1 MSVLQDIAEEVL
13 GPIQWKSDDMG
24 FCACPGEHLHTKA
37 TAPNHCAVYLSGTP
51 NVACFHHSC
60 EAEREAISAE
70 LRGKLGPRLQTSWRS
85 SWDKP
90 RGPKDKP
97 TFDPAK
103 LAQVAAQIGEDITPG
118 WLAARSPVPVANM
131 TPHDFLASIY
141 QPGERVFIFVG
152 RNETQGTALWPG
164 GRFRASHENGVWFQA
179 QPVDGLWRAKRMST
193 GRSRR
198 NADCVTSFRFLV
210 VESDVAEPEL
220 WLKAL
225 VQMRLPI
232 TAIYHSGGRS
242 IHALV
247 RIDARSR
254 EQWEAR
260 VAPLKAGL
268 VQLGADP
275 ASLTSVRLT
284 RLPNA
289 HRGTRKQEL
298 FYLNPEP
305 TPEPI
310 YAHDN

>member
-1 MSVLQDIAEEVL
+1 MV
-13 GPIQWKSDDMG
+13 GPVDWKTEDMG
-24 FCACPGEHLHTKA
+24 FCTCPGEHLHTKQ

-60 EAEREAISAE
+60 EDERQAKSEE
-70 LRGKLGPRLQTSWRS
+70 LRRKLGPRIQTSWRS
-85 SWDKP
+85 SWGKA
-90 RGPKDKP
+90 RAPKDKP

-103 LAQVAAQIGEDITPG
+103 LQQVAGQIPENITPG
-118 WLAARSPVPVANM
+118 WLADRSPVPVENM
-131 TPHDFLASIY
+131 TPHDFLTRIY
-141 QPGERVFIFVG
+141 QPGERVLIFVG

-164 GRFRASHENGVWFQA
+164 ERFRTSHENGVWFQA
-179 QPVDGLWRAKRMST
+179 QPVDGLWRAKRIGT
-193 GRSRR
+193 GQSRR
-198 NADCVTSFRFLV
+198 TAECVTSFRFMV
-210 VESDVAEPEL
+210 VESDVAQPDL

-232 TAIYHSGGRS
+232 TAIYHSGGKS

-247 RIDARSR
+247 RLDARSR
-254 EQWEAR
+254 EQWEAKA
-260 VAPLKAGL
+260 APLKPGL
-268 VQLGADP
+268 ITLGADP

-305 TPEPI
+305 ISEPL
-310 YAHDN
+310 YAHAQ

>member
-1 MSVLQDIAEEVL
+1 MSTPHEIAEQVL
-13 GPIQWKSDDMG
+13 GPIQWRSEDMG

-37 TAPNHCAVYLSGTP
+37 TAANHCAVYLSGTP

-60 EAEREAISAE
+60 EEEREAKSAE
-70 LRGKLGPRLQTSWRS
+70 LRGKLGSALPSSWRS
-85 SWDKP
+85 SWDGP
-90 RGPKDKP
+90 RTPKEKP
-97 TFDPAK
+97 TFDAAK
-103 LAQVAAQIGEDITPG
+103 LAEVAGRVGEAITPA
-118 WLAARSPVPVANM
+118 WLAARSPVSVANF
-131 TPHDFLASIY
+131 TPQDFLASIY
-141 QPGERVFIFVG
+141 HPGERVLIFVG

-164 GRFRASHENGVWFQA
+164 EHFRTSHECGVWFQA
-179 QPVDGLWRAKRMST
+179 QPVDGLWRAKRVGT

-198 NADCVTSFRFLV
+198 NADCVTSFRFMV
-210 VESDVAEPEL
+210 VESDVAEPDL

-247 RIDARSR
+247 RIDAQNR
-254 EQWEAR
+254 EQWEAK
-260 VAPLKAGL
+260 VFPLKAGL
-268 VQLGADP
+268 IQLGADP

-298 FYLNPEP
+298 FYLNPNP
-305 TPEPI
+305 ISEPI
-310 YAHDN
+310 YAHV